1 MTLPRRLL
9 ALLVVVVPLSAAAG
23 KDPAQPADLF
33 DFWVGDWNAKWK
45 NKDGTDGRGRNV
57 ITKALDGKVL
67 EENFEA
73 EGTAKVPGLKGKS
86 LSVLEKGGTWRQT
99 WADNQGGFIVLAAQ
113 VDGEKK
119 MFVTAGKE
127 SFQRMVFSNIKK
139 DSFTWDWESTTDG
152 GKTWSLAWRI
162 EYERRPEEKKPGK

>member
-9 ALLVVVVPLSAAAG
+9 ALLVALIPLTPALG
-23 KDPAQPADLF
+23 KDPQPADLF

-45 NKDGTDGRGRNV
+45 NKNGTDGRGRNV
-57 ITKALDGKVL
+57 ITKVNDGKVL

-73 EGTAKVPGLKGKS
+73 EGTDKAPGLKGRS
-86 LSVLEKGGTWRQT
+86 LSVLEKTSGAWRQT
-99 WADNQGGFIVLAAQ
+99 WADNQGGFIVLTAQ
-113 VDGEKK
+113 VDGDKK
-119 MFVTAGKE
+119 MFVTEGKE
-127 SFQRMVFSNIKK
+127 SFQRMVFYNIKK

-152 GKTWSLAWRI
+152 GKTWSLQWRI